1 MLQTSLAPPDD
12 QTARNAARIT
22 TPAAASRLV
31 PAALFVTFAAL
42 LVPVLVAAIPP
53 LEDYPNHLA
62 RLWLLSG
69 GTNLPPV
76 SEMYRVSWDTFT
88 NIGIDLLTYGLGGLV
103 PYEIMGRVFVAA
115 SVLLPPLGG
124 VLLWRT
130 VYGGTHWWQLAF
142 GLLAWSAGVV
152 NGFLNFEI
160 GLGLALLAAAADP
173 ALARRGPAT
182 AAVARALLAALL
194 MLMHV
199 FALAFYAALLAGLAL
214 GPDLRAL
221 GRRDILLRAAQSI
234 LAIGAALALPAV
246 LLVLFAPSLPGAHE
260 GRGLNTAWQDLQAG
274 FALLRTDPVYKV
286 NSALLGV
293 RAYSDR
299 LDVLTLA
306 VLGLPVL
313 ASLLLRR
320 LKAHAGLL
328 LAVAG
333 LMACYLVLPDYLAG
347 TFWIDRR
354 FALMAPLALAAAL
367 RPDLPPRPAGA
378 LAAALVAMSLVRTG
392 HVASVWHERQADVA
406 SLRRALASVPP
417 GAAILPLEHRFKR
430 AEGGP
435 PGRYTT
441 MGEPS
446 HRHMHTLAL
455 PWRLAFVPTLFTAR
469 GKQPLEVLPPWNTIV
484 EPDGGTPP
492 SVNALTDPAILA
504 RFLGRAPYARAW
516 RERFDYALVL
526 NADMP
531 DDNGPFTPPD
541 GVELVAD
548 EGFAQLYRI
557 NRAALPAPAR

>member
-1 MLQTSLAPPDD
+1 MLQTRFAPPDG
-12 QTARNAARIT
+12 QTAQGAAHAAAR
-22 TPAAASRLV
+22 AAASRLV
-31 PAALFVTFAAL
+31 PAALLATFAAL
-42 LVPVLVAAIPP
+42 LIPVLVAAIPP

-62 RLWLLSG
+62 RLWLLG
-69 GTNLPPV
+69 GGVDFPPV
-76 SEMYRVSWDTFT
+76 SEMYRITWNTFT
-88 NIGIDLLTYGLGGLV
+88 NIGIDLLAYGLGGLV
-103 PYEIMGRVFVAA
+103 PYEAVGRLFIAA
-115 SVLLPPLGG
+115 AVLLPPIGG
-124 VLLWRT
+124 ALLWQT
-130 VYGGTHWWQLAF
+130 VYGGSHPWQLAF

-173 ALARRGPAT
+173 VLVRRGPAV
-182 AAVARALLAALL
+182 AALSRVLLAALL

-214 GPDLRAL
+214 GPDLRVL
-221 GRRDILLRAAQSI
+221 LRRDALLRAAGSV
-234 LAIGAALALPAV
+234 LAIAATLAVPAI

-260 GRGLNTAWQDLQAG
+260 GRGLNTAWQDLQVG
-274 FALLRTDPVYKV
+274 FTLLRTDPVYKI
-286 NSALLGV
+286 NSALLGI

-320 LKAHAGLL
+320 LTVHAGLL

-378 LAAALVAMSLVRTG
+378 LAALLVAMSLIRTG
-392 HVASVWHERQADVA
+392 HVGWVWHERQADVA
-406 SLRRALASVPP
+406 AMRRAVASVPP

-446 HRHMHTLAL
+446 HRHLATLAL
-455 PWRLAFVPTLFTAR
+455 PWQRAFVPTLFTAR
-469 GKQPLEVLPPWNTIV
+469 GKQPLEVLPPWNSIV

-516 RERFDYALVL
+516 RDRFDYALVL

-531 DDNGPFTPPD
+531 DDNGPFTPPP
-541 GVELVAD
+541 GVVLVAD

-557 NRAALPAPAR
+557 DRAALADSAR